1 MHFRSWKKGHRCVSW
16 NPFPLDWMEV
26 SRRRI
31 LQKHLQP
38 ARPLRR
44 CSTDQDPCF
53 RNEPSAC
60 GQAGEKT
67 SNSIG
72 VEQFFEILHLHTQTP
87 QKDST
92 PTKVRISYT
101 RDFLIQLASSP
112 IAKRKPDFLPEHPV
126 VLEKARE
133 PGVPW
138 LEKRFDEDNEML
150 A

>member
-1 MHFRSWKKGHRCVSW
+1 
-16 NPFPLDWMEV
+16 MEV

-44 CSTDQDPCF
+44 CSTDQDSCF

-67 SNSIG
+67 INSIG

-126 VLEKARE
+126 VLEKAVSSSFDSYSIMACLV
-133 PGVPW
+133 VP
-138 LEKRFDEDNEML
+138 LLNQSKFRSLSF
-150 A
+150 

>member
-1 MHFRSWKKGHRCVSW
+1 MFLSYGK
-16 NPFPLDWMEV
+16 
-26 SRRRI
+26 I
-31 LQKHLQP
+31 
-38 ARPLRR
+38 
-44 CSTDQDPCF
+44 
-53 RNEPSAC
+53 
-60 GQAGEKT
+60 
-67 SNSIG
+67 NSIG
-72 VEQFFEILHLHTQTP
+72 VEQFFEILHLQTQTL

-133 PGVPW
+133 PGVPR
-138 LEKRFDEDNEML
+138 LEKRSDENNEMF

>member
-1 MHFRSWKKGHRCVSW
+1 MGRNPCVAEHTGSGWRCQGGGSYRSTCSQPDHCGAAA
-16 NPFPLDWMEV
+16 LT
-26 SRRRI
+26 RI
-31 LQKHLQP
+31 
-38 ARPLRR
+38 
-44 CSTDQDPCF
+44 
-53 RNEPSAC
+53 
-60 GQAGEKT
+60 
-67 SNSIG
+67 NSIG
-72 VEQFFEILHLHTQTP
+72 VEQFFEILHLQTQTL

-133 PGVPW
+133 PGVPR
-138 LEKRFDEDNEML
+138 LEKRSDENNEMF

>member
-1 MHFRSWKKGHRCVSW
+1 
-16 NPFPLDWMEV
+16 MEV

-53 RNEPSAC
+53 RNAEPSAC

-67 SNSIG
+67 MNSIG
-72 VEQFFEILHLHTQTP
+72 VEQFFQILHLQTQTP

-101 RDFLIQLASSP
+101 RDFLIQLANSP

-133 PGVPW
+133 PGVPR
-138 LEKRFDEDNEML
+138 LEKRFDENNEML